1 VDTNSDLW
9 RRITEARHYIR
20 QGHITAAAVDALCQR
35 IAKKRGE
42 QAAEQ
47 LRQDMRE
54 QYSKRGE
61 WEWDMTKSAL

>member
-1 VDTNSDLW
+1 MDKASDQW

-20 QGHITAAAVDALCQR
+20 QGITTGPAVDALCQR

-42 QAAEQ
+42 QAAET

-54 QYSKRGE
+54 QYIKRGE
-61 WEWDMTKSAL
+61 WE